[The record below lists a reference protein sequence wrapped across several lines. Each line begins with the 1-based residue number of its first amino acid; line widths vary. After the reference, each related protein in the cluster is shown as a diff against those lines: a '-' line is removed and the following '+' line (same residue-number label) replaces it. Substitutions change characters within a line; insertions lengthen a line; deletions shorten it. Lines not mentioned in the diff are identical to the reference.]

1 VQRATSEKRKLHYA
15 WVVADVTFLILLV
28 TAGIR
33 ATPSILI
40 VPLEHEPVGLPRLSP
55 APSL

>member
-1 VQRATSEKRKLHYA
+1 
-15 WVVADVTFLILLV
+15 VADVTFLILLV